1 MKDAP
6 ILILDEATSALDTES
21 EKYIHESFVTLKKN
35 RTTLVVAHHYST
47 VENADKIILL
57 DKGRILETG
66 THADLLA
73 LNGTYSNFYNLQTK
87 QSVNQ

>member
-1 MKDAP
+1 M
-6 ILILDEATSALDTES
+6 
-21 EKYIHESFVTLKKN
+21 KKN

-66 THADLLA
+66 THAELLA